1 MVETK
6 PLFMFLV
13 LPLTFLGLA
22 VNGEKVVHTS
32 GTQLLSG
39 ISRKA
44 PTPKLALNTKKKK
57 KNNNNYY
64 IYLIIK

>member
-57 KNNNNYY
+57 
-64 IYLIIK
+64 